1 MGNVYYDA
9 YTEIYEILSYMPVSY
24 IRKLP
29 KELLNL
35 FEQKRN
41 KDYKYCINKEK
52 KINEQEM
59 LIETKSILA
68 ILYRDFWSTP
78 DKKEIILQK
87 EKVERDLYQNELRQ
101 KYNPD
106 NIFNNK
112 SQSKRIIQD
121 EDFND
126 KALSNNN
133 IAMTQYKESILKK
146 IINKIKNIFCLH

>member
-1 MGNVYYDA
+1 MENVYYDA
-9 YTEIYEILSYMPVSY
+9 YTEIYEILSYMPINY

-29 KELLNL
+29 KELLSL

-41 KDYKYCINKEK
+41 KDYKYCINTEK

-78 DKKEIILQK
+78 EKKEIILQK
-87 EKVERDLYQNELRQ
+87 EKIERDSYQNELRE

-106 NIFNNK
+106 TIFKNSSKSKYITQDNDSNDKVFNN
-112 SQSKRIIQD
+112 
-121 EDFND
+121 NV
-126 KALSNNN
+126 
-133 IAMTQYKESILKK
+133 AMVEYKESIFKK
-146 IINKIKNIFCLH
+146 IINKIKSIFRLH

>member
-1 MGNVYYDA
+1 MENVYYDA
-9 YTEIYEILSYMPVSY
+9 YTEIYEILSYMPINY

-29 KELLNL
+29 KELLSL

-41 KDYKYCINKEK
+41 KDYKYCINTEK

-78 DKKEIILQK
+78 EKKEIILQK
-87 EKVERDLYQNELRQ
+87 EKIERDAYQNELRE

-106 NIFNNK
+106 NIFKNSSK
-112 SQSKRIIQD
+112 SKYITQD
-121 EDFND
+121 NDSND
-126 KALSNNN
+126 KAFNNN
-133 IAMTQYKESILKK
+133 VAMVEYKESIFKK
-146 IINKIKNIFCLH
+146 IINKIKSIFRLH